1 MHALFSLLLIAPLLQ
16 SPADDGPNRQEQA
29 EQAVERI
36 DTAIKNKKLEAS
48 QKGNALR
55 AETGLV
61 HKLVIKRI
69 AKELRHKESLIRDAA
84 VESLGGMLHPD
95 SLDALLTHGKR
106 DRKNMAKDREY
117 HVTWIKAVGRQQDK
131 KSLGSLTDN
140 LFSYP
145 TAAVIQARIYA
156 IANIRETESIETL
169 IKMMTITD
177 TRRVNNHMPTVQI
190 ALIRLTSIDL
200 GRNVQ
205 SWTKWWRGA
214 KKDFEIPKEPPV
226 MKKKMQS
233 RWDNFW
239 GYRRTY
245 ERNQKRSKRGQ
256 DPEED
261 DTGGRP

>member
-1 MHALFSLLLIAPLLQ
+1 MQALLSLLLIAPLIQ
-16 SPADDGPNRQEQA
+16 TPADEVSSQKQKA

-36 DTAIKNKKLEAS
+36 DKALKDKKLEAS

-55 AETGLV
+55 AETGLI

-69 AKELRHKESLIRDAA
+69 AKSLKDKEPLIRDAA

-95 SLDALLTHGKR
+95 SIDALLTHGKR
-106 DRKNMAKDREY
+106 DKKKMVKDREY
-117 HVTWIKAVGRQQDK
+117 HVAWIKAVGRQ
-131 KSLGSLTDN
+131 GSVDALDALTDG

-156 IANIRETESIETL
+156 IANIRDTKSIETL
-169 IKMMTITD
+169 IKVMTITD

-200 GRNVQ
+200 GRSVQ
-205 SWTKWWRGA
+205 SWTKWWREE
-214 KKDFEIPKEPPV
+214 KKSFEIPKEPPA
-226 MKKKMQS
+226 MKKQMQS
-233 RWDNFW
+233 RWDRFW

-245 ERNQKRSKRGQ
+245 DRNQKRSKRGQ

-261 DTGGRP
+261 DMGGKP